1 MGESHIGTDATELP
15 GWTTGHTRRC
25 SQHRGGKLSK
35 LKVPMACTVTCVV
48 DCIAYI
54 VDAERDEC
62 LLVGMIAPW

>member
-1 MGESHIGTDATELP
+1 MLTASWGQAEQAKGADGMHSYI
-15 GWTTGHTRRC
+15 
-25 SQHRGGKLSK
+25 
-35 LKVPMACTVTCVV
+35 CVV